1 MQSGLGKENSNLYI
15 LCCRYERERDRLYRD
30 SDRAHRAD
38 VPRSRQTN
46 AQYGFLNR
54 MKRHILISLKKS
66 VAYIGGLVYNILHGR
81 LRLCFSIGVDA
92 LKIKITAVLAAAV
105 AAVFAAAP
113 AAFAYADTAAG
124 ACVVNAVTGEIV
136 FERDSGTRLPMAST
150 TKIMTAAVA
159 LKYGNLSDVIEV
171 SATAAG
177 VEGSSM
183 YLECGEKITLENL
196 LYGLMLLSG
205 NDAAVA
211 IAEHIGGGVDGFV
224 ELMNKTASE
233 LGLSHTHFDN
243 PNGLPSDTHYTTALE
258 LAKIT
263 RYAMSMPE
271 FVQIVSTKSK
281 TIPWE
286 GKGYDRSMTNH
297 NKLLGSLEGCIGVKT
312 GFTKAAGRCLVSAV
326 NRNDMTL
333 ICVTLNDP
341 NDWADHASLQNSM
354 FQKYS
359 QNVLTST
366 EMIIDKI
373 SVAGGMLGY
382 AGVSPNKTYTFPVCE
397 NDSVSVDTNVDSE
410 NMKFPIKSG
419 DVVGTGTVT
428 VNGENYGN
436 FELLANSDIDLARPS
451 KGSFWNDMKNDIV
464 YVFQYWLS
472 MFR

>member
-1 MQSGLGKENSNLYI
+1 MGIKK
-15 LCCRYERERDRLYRD
+15 
-30 SDRAHRAD
+30 H
-38 VPRSRQTN
+38 N
-46 AQYGFLNR
+46 AAI
-54 MKRHILISLKKS
+54 K
-66 VAYIGGLVYNILHGR
+66 YIGVFLL
-81 LRLCFSIGVDA
+81 
-92 LKIKITAVLAAAV
+92 TASVLLTNFYAVRAEDTGTVGTSAQAAAV
-105 AAVFAAAP
+105 IEQNSGRVL
-113 AAFAYADTAAG
+113 YNKNADQ
-124 ACVVNAVTGEIV
+124 E
-136 FERDSGTRLPMAST
+136 LPMAST

-436 FELLANSDIDLARPS
+436 FELLANSDIDLARPTMRRHFGQII
-451 KGSFWNDMKNDIV
+451 KMMKIKIITMKNKITAIIMNSKIRIIKIIKV
-464 YVFQYWLS
+464 KVP
-472 MFR
+472 M

>member
-1 MQSGLGKENSNLYI
+1 MGIKK
-15 LCCRYERERDRLYRD
+15 
-30 SDRAHRAD
+30 H
-38 VPRSRQTN
+38 N
-46 AQYGFLNR
+46 AAI
-54 MKRHILISLKKS
+54 K
-66 VAYIGGLVYNILHGR
+66 YIGVFLL
-81 LRLCFSIGVDA
+81 
-92 LKIKITAVLAAAV
+92 TAVVLLTNFYAVNAEDTGTVGTSAQAAAV
-105 AAVFAAAP
+105 IEQNSGRVL
-113 AAFAYADTAAG
+113 YNKNADQ
-124 ACVVNAVTGEIV
+124 E
-136 FERDSGTRLPMAST
+136 LPMAST

-286 GKGYDRSMTNH
+286 GKGYDR
-297 NKLLGSLEGCIGVKT
+297 LSLIH
-312 GFTKAAGRCLVSAV
+312 
-326 NRNDMTL
+326 
-333 ICVTLNDP
+333 I
-341 NDWADHASLQNSM
+341 
-354 FQKYS
+354 
-359 QNVLTST
+359 
-366 EMIIDKI
+366 
-373 SVAGGMLGY
+373 
-382 AGVSPNKTYTFPVCE
+382 
-397 NDSVSVDTNVDSE
+397 
-410 NMKFPIKSG
+410 
-419 DVVGTGTVT
+419 
-428 VNGENYGN
+428 
-436 FELLANSDIDLARPS
+436 
-451 KGSFWNDMKNDIV
+451 
-464 YVFQYWLS
+464 
-472 MFR
+472 

>member
-1 MQSGLGKENSNLYI
+1 MGIKK
-15 LCCRYERERDRLYRD
+15 
-30 SDRAHRAD
+30 H
-38 VPRSRQTN
+38 N
-46 AQYGFLNR
+46 AAI
-54 MKRHILISLKKS
+54 K
-66 VAYIGGLVYNILHGR
+66 YIGVFLL
-81 LRLCFSIGVDA
+81 
-92 LKIKITAVLAAAV
+92 TASVLLTNFYAVRAEDTGTVGTSAQAAAV
-105 AAVFAAAP
+105 IEQNSGRVL
-113 AAFAYADTAAG
+113 YNKNADQ
-124 ACVVNAVTGEIV
+124 E
-136 FERDSGTRLPMAST
+136 LPMAST

-410 NMKFPIKSG
+410 NMKFPIKIG